1 MPFKSEAQRRKFGAL
16 VKEGK
21 MSEKTFNEWN
31 SETPKNIPERVKS
44 KVKTL
49 EDLKKIAKEKLKK
62 WEENTIMAKKPA
74 KKKVAPKKK
83 K

>member
-1 MPFKSEAQRRKFGAL
+1 MSPFKSEAQRRKFGAL

-21 MSEKTFNEWN
+21 MSQKTFDEWN
-31 SETPKNIPERVKS
+31 SETPENIPERKKS

-62 WEENTIMAKKPA
+62 
-74 KKKVAPKKK
+74 
-83 K
+83 

>member
-21 MSEKTFNEWN
+21 ISQKTFDEYNA
-31 SETPKNIPERVKS
+31 ETPKNIPERAKA

-62 WEENTIMAKKPA
+62 
-74 KKKVAPKKK
+74 
-83 K
+83 